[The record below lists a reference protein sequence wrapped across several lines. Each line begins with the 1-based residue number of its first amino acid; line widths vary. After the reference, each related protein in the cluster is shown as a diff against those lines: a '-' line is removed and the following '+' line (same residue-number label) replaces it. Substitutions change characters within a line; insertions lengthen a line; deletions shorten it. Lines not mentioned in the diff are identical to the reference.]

1 MKVCT
6 IFQIKIPEKKPLYNY
21 RIIGWVRV
29 RGPPPKVT
37 PNLLYTKH
45 HESYKSIITFLKLK
59 IVEKNLLLFS
69 EV

>member
-6 IFQIKIPEKKPLYNY
+6 FFKIKIREKKPLYNY

-37 PNLLYTKH
+37 PNLLYNKH
-45 HESYKSIITFLKLK
+45 HESYESI
-59 IVEKNLLLFS
+59 
-69 EV
+69 